1 MSNFVQHL
9 QNIPQPEQRSKEW
22 YEQRGNMITSSN
34 IATILDMN
42 PYKKSSVYLHELVN
56 GTNDFRGNIATI
68 HGTYYE
74 DPSINSYMDAFG
86 YSGTNLGLI
95 RLIDNK
101 QHRDISY
108 IQEKNINWLAGSVD
122 KLVWPEEI
130 LQPSQSDCI
139 SVENKCP
146 FFSTDL
152 KFGSVKSYY
161 WPQLQFNMYI
171 LDTDKGDYVEMI
183 PYGFKRSTFK
193 MNVVRVYRDDAW
205 LHGFALPRLEE
216 FYMKWQDQKQRKIS
230 SLSNQI

>member
-22 YEQRGNMITSSN
+22 YEQRGNLVTSSN

-56 GTNDFRGNIATI
+56 GINEFRGNIATI
-68 HGTYYE
+68 HGTYFE
-74 DPSINSYMDAFG
+74 DHAINAYMDAFG

-108 IQEKNINWLAGSVD
+108 IQEKNINWLAGSLD
-122 KLVWPEEI
+122 KLVWPSEI
-130 LQPSQSDCI
+130 TEPTQADAI
-139 SVENKCP
+139 SVECKCP
-146 FFSTDL
+146 FNQPQL
-152 KFGSVKSYY
+152 KFGTVKGYY
-161 WPQLQFNMYI
+161 WPQVQFNMYI
-171 LDTDKGDYVEMI
+171 SDTDVGDYIEMV
-183 PYGFKRSTFK
+183 PHGFKGNSFK

-205 LHGFALPRLEE
+205 LHGFALPKLEE
-216 FYMKWQDQKQRKIS
+216 FYMKWQDQKQRKK
-230 SLSNQI
+230 